1 MQGID
6 PAATAWLLASTAL
19 VLLMTPG
26 LAIFYGGM
34 VRTTGVLNMI
44 MMSFISIP
52 LVTVAWLVLGYTLA
66 FSDGDGFLGNLEHI
80 GMLGISPSTTHG
92 TVPELLFATF
102 QLTFAIITA
111 ALISGAIA
119 DRAKFSAWMVFVPIW
134 AIVVYSVIAHW
145 VWGPDGWLAKLGAL
159 DYAGGLVVEIAS
171 GASALALAIVS
182 EALRWLGDIDA
193 LIDSGIDAVKILPL
207 AKRLNLSRTSFYW
220 FFEDRE
226 ALLSALLEGWDQRTT
241 TPLIQSTTAYAETR
255 AEAMLNVLTCFLSA
269 DSFDSRLEFAVR
281 SWSLQDENVA
291 ARMKAADEARLTALK
306 TMLMKWGIGEVEAD
320 IRARTIYLVQ
330 IGYISMQTTE
340 DIETRLMRIPM
351 YVKIYADQ
359 EPQPREMARF
369 TARFRPAP
377 L

>member
-1 MQGID
+1 MNVLRPKMHICL
-6 PAATAWLLASTAL
+6 AARAISAYQKPMEQAHASE
-19 VLLMTPG
+19 
-26 LAIFYGGM
+26 
-34 VRTTGVLNMI
+34 TGWRG
-44 MMSFISIP
+44 SR
-52 LVTVAWLVLGYTLA
+52 
-66 FSDGDGFLGNLEHI
+66 E
-80 GMLGISPSTTHG
+80 
-92 TVPELLFATF
+92 
-102 QLTFAIITA
+102 
-111 ALISGAIA
+111 
-119 DRAKFSAWMVFVPIW
+119 
-134 AIVVYSVIAHW
+134 
-145 VWGPDGWLAKLGAL
+145 GWLE
-159 DYAGGLVVEIAS
+159 AGY
-171 GASALALAIVS
+171 
-182 EALRWLGDIDA
+182 RA

-291 ARMKAADEARLTALK
+291 ARMKAADEERLTALK
-306 TMLMKWGIGEVEAD
+306 TMLMKWGIGEIEAD